1 MLVWQLQTLTLCAYL
16 ALYRRCIWTR
26 IAGCACRC
34 RASNPCAK
42 RSRKNCVHAPK
53 GVLGNAWQ
61 PAVMRDMPLFNT
73 AAGLGSFAWCESPDA
88 HLKPALDGLCKER
101 PESRQESH
109 VSLSADLLGQVAEVC
124 TRFR

>member
-1 MLVWQLQTLTLCAYL
+1 
-16 ALYRRCIWTR
+16 
-26 IAGCACRC
+26 
-34 RASNPCAK
+34 
-42 RSRKNCVHAPK
+42 
-53 GVLGNAWQ
+53 
-61 PAVMRDMPLFNT
+61 MRDMPLFNT

-124 TRFR
+124 TRFDERSLDGLRHWETEAAVNFNRPEADTQVGCHCFRQSSAVVLEALERNVGNGKVAP